1 MKVTELQEGM
11 LVRRAG
17 SAHHTRWETVW
28 RVQESS
34 RDPKL
39 VEVYFRGKGGR
50 WLLVPANA
58 EYEIRQASLPVLK
71 SRRETIDTYD
81 LSEAVEVKVLRGRG
95 PETVPTNCI
104 RVTCK
109 DGKNEVMV
117 WGPKPGGISGWLTL
131 TEAEEDRILD
141 GLGVK
146 R

>member
-50 WLLVPANA
+50 WRLVPANA

>member
-1 MKVTELQEGM
+1 MKVTELREGM

-17 SAHHTRWETVW
+17 SAHHSRWNTVW

-39 VEVYFRGKGGR
+39 VELYFKGMGGR
-50 WLLVPANA
+50 WRLVPVDA
-58 EYEIRQASLPVLK
+58 EYEVRQASLPVVK

-81 LSEAVEVKVLRGRG
+81 LSEAEMVTVLRGRG

-104 RVTCK
+104 RVTCR
-109 DGKNEVMV
+109 DGKSAVHV
-117 WGPKPGGISGWLTL
+117 WGPKPGDTRGWLSP
-131 TEAEEDRILD
+131 TEQEEQRILD